1 MIPDPTTKEGMEEIQ
16 RRIKKRRQEAAEAR
30 KRATE
35 NPDDEPS
42 GKHTIPSDIDRHK
55 DRKNDD

>member
-16 RRIKKRRQEAAEAR
+16 RRIKKRQQEADAAR
-30 KRATE
+30 KRAQE

-42 GKHTIPSDIDRHK
+42 GKHTNPTDLDRHK
-55 DRKNDD
+55 DRQSDD